1 MAYDGCSSFKDVDG
15 FQAESNP
22 RDGRSLTLATIANIH
37 AKAWLHLPV
46 ACGNKPYLLL
56 SPLLLILRRRHPNH
70 LSEDPRKVIRVLIAQ
85 ALADLVDVEF
95 GGAEE
100 LTGLLHFQ
108 FLKKV
113 HGGVTGGF
121 LENQVQIALGEPG
134 QTPQRRA
141 PRKDFHP
148 GGGVHIADH
157 RRPHGSSYPHGI
169 LFLRL

>member
-1 MAYDGCSSFKDVDG
+1 MVS
-15 FQAESNP
+15 
-22 RDGRSLTLATIANIH
+22 RL
-37 AKAWLHLPV
+37 
-46 ACGNKPYLLL
+46 NKITYPAAL
-56 SPLLLILRRRHPNH
+56 SLLLILRRRHPNH

-121 LENQVQIALGEPG
+121 LENQVQIALGELKLLG
-134 QTPQRRA
+134 ERTQGKIFIQVA
-141 PRKDFHP
+141 
-148 GGGVHIADH
+148 VHIADH
-157 RRPHGSSYPHGI
+157 RRHMAVLLRHGI
-169 LFLRL
+169 LFLPIVGFRQDQEST